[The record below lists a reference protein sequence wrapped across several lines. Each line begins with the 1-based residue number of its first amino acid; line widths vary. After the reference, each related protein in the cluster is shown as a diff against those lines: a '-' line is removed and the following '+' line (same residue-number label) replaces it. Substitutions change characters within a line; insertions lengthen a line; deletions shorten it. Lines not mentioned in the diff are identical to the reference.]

1 MTAFEQIIPHVKALH
16 MGFVALWMAGLLALP
31 AMLSRHD
38 AAIRQA
44 DFERIRQATHYGYIW
59 AVTPLAALAVG
70 TGLALIFL
78 REVFALW
85 MFGKLVLVAAL
96 VTLHA
101 WIGHTIVA
109 IAETGGRREPPD
121 ALVPNLALC
130 ALVAGVLFLVLAK
143 PRLVELPMPAWLTQP
158 VGGNLPFDVPNP

>member
-1 MTAFEQIIPHVKALH
+1 MIAFDQIVPHLKALH
-16 MGFVALWMAGLLALP
+16 VGFVALWMAGLLALP

-44 DFERIRQATHYGYIW
+44 DFHRIRQATHYGYIW
-59 AVTPLAALAVG
+59 AVTPFAALAVG

-78 REVFALW
+78 REVFTVW
-85 MFGKLVLVAAL
+85 MFGKLVLIGAL

-109 IAETGGRREPPD
+109 IAETEGRREPPD
-121 ALVPNLALC
+121 ALVPNVALC
-130 ALVAGVLFLVLAK
+130 VLVAGVLFMVLAK
-143 PRLVELPMPAWLTQP
+143 PRFEQLPMPAWLTQP

>member
-1 MTAFEQIIPHVKALH
+1 MIAFEQIIPHLKALH
-16 MGFVALWMAGLLALP
+16 LGFVALWMAGLLALP

-38 AAIRQA
+38 AANRQA

-59 AVTPLAALAVG
+59 AITPFAALAVG

-78 REVFALW
+78 REAFALW
-85 MFGKLVLVAAL
+85 MFGKLVLIAAL
-96 VTLHA
+96 ITLHA
-101 WIGHTIVA
+101 WIGHSIIAV
-109 IAETGGRREPPD
+109 AETEDRRKPPD

-143 PRLVELPMPAWLTQP
+143 PNFVEVPMPAWLSQP
-158 VGGNLPFDVPNP
+158 VGGSLPFDVPNP

>member
-1 MTAFEQIIPHVKALH
+1 MIPLDQIVPHLKALH

-38 AAIRQA
+38 AVIVQVE
-44 DFERIRQATHYGYIW
+44 FERIRQATHYSYIW
-59 AVTPLAALAVG
+59 ALTPVAALAVG

-78 REVFALW
+78 REVFTVW

-109 IAETGGRREPPD
+109 VGETKGRREPPD

-130 ALVAGVLFLVLAK
+130 VLVAGVLFLVLAK
-143 PRLVELPMPAWLTQP
+143 PSFVGFPMPAWLTQP
-158 VGGNLPFDVPNP
+158 VGGDLPFDVPNP